1 MVTQGGGERLGR
13 GGTRRVGKCHLC
25 LQLEER
31 ALGSRKKCGGGGAV
45 GSRLQLCCEPV
56 PACLPA
62 CQKAGAVGCLPTG
75 NPEGGQGAVESASSS
90 VGL

>member
-31 ALGSRKKCGGGGAV
+31 ALGRRKKCGGGGAV
-45 GSRLQLCCEPV
+45 GSRLQLCSEPM
-56 PACLPA
+56 PACR
-62 CQKAGAVGCLPTG
+62 KAGSVGCLPTG
-75 NPEGGQGAVESASSS
+75 SPEGGQGAVESASSS